1 MIHLNDVDITKI
13 GLGTWLLGGD
23 VKENPN
29 NDDEKDINAIKSKLN
44 FFIRYFF
51 LRNYIFY
58 WYRLFK
64 IEKLSIFAF

>member
-29 NDDEKDINAIKSKLN
+29 NDDEKDINAIIYALKIFLN
-44 FFIRYFF
+44 M
-51 LRNYIFY
+51 L
-58 WYRLFK
+58 L
-64 IEKLSIFAF
+64 